1 MLSSYSSASP
11 TTILIINAVGQDR
24 LGIVSD
30 ITGMVINAG
39 GNVGESQ
46 AAKLGSHFSLMML
59 VEVPADQ
66 MPNLQAQLAAMSDMN
81 AAVFEST
88 ADSATTKLTP
98 QIACKCSVHGQCRKV
113 YIGGSVVLVCLAPSL
128 G

>member
-1 MLSSYSSASP
+1 M
-11 TTILIINAVGQDR
+11 
-24 LGIVSD
+24 SD

-81 AAVFEST
+81 AAVFET
-88 ADSATTKLTP
+88 KKADGSTKLTP
-98 QIACKCSVHGQCRKV
+98 QIACT
-113 YIGGSVVLVCLAPSL
+113 YIFLMNAEE
-128 G
+128 